1 MVDDAMMYC
10 RVARFA
16 VTCAYHVIGEYEE
29 FRIVLMDFMKDKQK
43 ALDILEVNIPGM
55 SEGCPSTN
63 FRNRK
68 RDILKG
74 NSPMKWNGI
83 TKIIKCSAKVKSLFM
98 LVCGYQG
105 RDLAYSKNG
114 YVTTALNDYKEVRAR
129 MQRRTGLESC
139 ELPSFENTHVKP
151 ERKGFLATKIWEY
164 IEAGLSIFDEIELN
178 VLDDET
184 NAKDYYFTWKKKQ
197 AVLHAIWM
205 YRLQCSLVSN
215 FG

>member
-1 MVDDAMMYC
+1 MMYC

-29 FRIVLMDFMKDKQK
+29 FRIVLMGFMEDKQK

-63 FRNRK
+63 FCNRK
-68 RDILKG
+68 RDILKS

-83 TKIIKCSAKVKSLFM
+83 TNIIKCSAKVKSLFM
-98 LVCGYQG
+98 LVFGYQG

-114 YVTTALNDYKEVRAR
+114 YVTTALNNYNEVRAC

-139 ELPSFENTHVKP
+139 EFPSFGNTHVNPKRN
-151 ERKGFLATKIWEY
+151 EFLATKIWKY
-164 IEAGLSIFDEIELN
+164 IEAALSIFDEIELN

-184 NAKDYYFTWKKKQ
+184 NAKDYYFACKKKL
-197 AVLHAIWM
+197 AVLHETWM